1 MPLPIPI
8 ERNVYIVRKDW
19 TKAGNTAGQTPNH
32 IPLFE
37 TQWTSLSKGLDGP
50 IPVTSHQF
58 GYSLS
63 LCACLHDRFLN
74 ALDISTSLFRKMQL
88 NLHHHKFNTMN
99 SHRIF
104 TGALTLPK
112 DG

>member
-1 MPLPIPI
+1 MQACWPIGSPLQKKKGYT
-8 ERNVYIVRKDW
+8 EKLLS
-19 TKAGNTAGQTPNH
+19 
-32 IPLFE
+32 LFE

-50 IPVTSHQF
+50 IPVSSHQF

-88 NLHHHKFNTMN
+88 NLHHHKLYNEPSQN
-99 SHRIF
+99 LHRGF
-104 TGALTLPK
+104 DSCFKNGAYLRSPQGTQ
-112 DG
+112 